1 MSGTSYRLQVLD
13 ITALPQLLELDRRCY
28 GGYWGE
34 QGYRAEL
41 ERPTSTVIGVVAEPV
56 AVGAPCGSGRAEFP
70 LPSPGPTSPTQ
81 VTKELVGFGILWRI
95 EEEAH
100 IISLAVDPEHRR
112 QGLGRRILEEL
123 LNQARAAGCRWA
135 TLEVKASNQ
144 AAIRLY
150 ESAGFQRLGR
160 RKGYYNGEDA
170 LVYWKKPI

>member
-1 MSGTSYRLQVLD
+1 MGSTSYRLQVLD

-41 ERPTSTVIGVVAEPV
+41 ERPTSTVVGVVAEPV
-56 AVGAPCGSGRAEFP
+56 AVAASCSLGRTEFSP
-70 LPSPGPTSPTQ
+70 PSPDLAPPTQ
-81 VTKELVGFGILWRI
+81 TTQALVGFGILWRI

-100 IISLAVDPEHRR
+100 IISLAVDPGHRR
-112 QGLGRRILEEL
+112 QGLGRRILEAL
-123 LNQARAAGCRWA
+123 LDQARAAGCRWA
-135 TLEVKASNQ
+135 TLEVRASNYP
-144 AAIRLY
+144 AIRLY

>member
-13 ITALPQLLELDRRCY
+13 LTALPQLLELDRRCY

-41 ERPTSTVIGVVAEPV
+41 ERPSSTVIGVVAEP
-56 AVGAPCGSGRAEFP
+56 AAAGASCGLGRTEFP
-70 LPSPGPTSPTQ
+70 PPSPDLATQ
-81 VTKELVGFGILWRI
+81 TTQALVGFGILWRI

-100 IISLAVDPEHRR
+100 IISLAVDPAHRR
-112 QGLGRRILEEL
+112 RGLGRRILEEL
-123 LNQARAAGCRWA
+123 LSQARAAGCRWA
-135 TLEVKASNQ
+135 TLEVRASNQ

-150 ESAGFQRLGR
+150 ESAGFQLLGR
-160 RKGYYNGEDA
+160 RKGYYNGEDG

>member
-28 GGYWGE
+28 GGHWGE

-41 ERPTSTVIGVVAEPV
+41 ERPTSTVVGVVAEPV
-56 AVGAPCGSGRAEFP
+56 AVAASCGSGRTEFS
-70 LPSPGPTSPTQ
+70 LPSPDLATQ
-81 VTKELVGFGILWRI
+81 TTQALVGFGILWRI

-100 IISLAVDPEHRR
+100 IISLAVDPDHRR
-112 QGLGRRILEEL
+112 QGLGRRILEAL
-123 LNQARAAGCRWA
+123 LDQARAAGCRWA
-135 TLEVKASNQ
+135 TLEVRASNYP
-144 AAIRLY
+144 AIRLY

-160 RKGYYNGEDA
+160 RKGYYNNGEDG